1 MNVHLLCFDGLFRR
15 SAGFALLTA
24 LLSGSTPLFGGLTV
38 SLGSASG
45 DATESKREFQF
56 PAAAGVLSVSYDM
69 YNIPDAMNI
78 YADGAILTTTAGK
91 VQGASTLRIPI
102 RGQTK
107 ALIVVNPGSGL
118 AGTAWTYS
126 VSFTISD
133 DIPGISGYDG
143 LIAGQTLDLSK
154 DKNIWGDPVSIS
166 TGAHVV
172 DWPVI
177 AVNGARELV
186 LRAGY
191 NSLSSGFG
199 QIGRG
204 WHHNFE
210 ARLSFPNGGGIL
222 YHPHAA
228 EMHAFREGSPGNYI
242 CSDLTARNSAIAR
255 AADGTHT
262 LTESD
267 QSKLVFDSTGALQQ
281 QIDPHGRAVV
291 ITRTSGRITRI
302 TEPIA
307 GVYLNFEYNPQDFL
321 TRVTDNSGRSMRFG
335 YDSGL
340 EGNLVSLS
348 LPYTG
353 SPSAPPA
360 WQFTYNSQDQ
370 LERATDPDGRLSFI
384 NYYDDKGRVASQD
397 DGLAGTETTKF
408 IYDEASFPGR
418 LTTTVVDRN
427 QSTIRFTID
436 AEYRLA
442 ARMDQNGVQTN
453 LAYDPFSQELSL
465 TESPLSR
472 INRFVY
478 DTRGNLTKLT
488 APDGSYTTYA
498 YDARNNLT
506 SQTDATGKTSLFAW
520 NTFNRPSQITLADGT
535 QFNLLTGNGARVE
548 SITTP
553 AGRRT
558 NLSYTLGRISQ
569 ATDPSGVT
577 TQFAYDSIGRRTTV
591 TNGLGNTLSFA
602 YDTNDNII
610 SVTSPL
616 RRTGTMT
623 YSARRELLTATDP
636 AGAITR
642 YAYDG
647 NGNLVEETDPLGG
660 KNRFEYDAEDR
671 LTAMTDAMGGKLS
684 RSLDRAGRINS
695 VTDPLGNVTR
705 YTRDILGN
713 VTRITDALNQNVA
726 QLTYDLMDRVVS
738 EVDALGRTTG
748 HTYDALGRHV
758 RSTDPLGRSVQYTFD
773 SRSRITGVTNP
784 AGETVRQLFDADNRV
799 VAVQDARGYVVDYDF
814 DAAGRPVAIT
824 TADGK
829 TRRMTYDAAGQLV
842 SVTRASGIVTTLTYD
857 ADGRITRIKDPSG
870 EFDIIYDAA
879 GRITNFRS
887 GTTTLLS
894 HTFDAAGRRLT
905 YRDGA
910 NSLVSSQWDAAGRL
924 TQLTYPSGRSV
935 NYTYDLAGQLITV
948 TDWAG
953 RVTRYTWDK
962 NRRLTKVERANGT
975 SQTRTFDAKGQVT
988 QLRELGPGTAVIA
1001 EWTFTYDAAGQLIG
1015 EVVSPAAPAWHPPTA
1030 RMYVDADNRITTFN
1044 GQMVQYDADGN
1055 LKRGPLADGSF
1066 ADLVFNARNRLA
1078 SAGALTYTY
1087 DVFGQRST
1095 LTHGTATTR
1104 FVHDPNAQLP
1114 RVLVAVTGST
1124 TTEYVYGLGLLA
1136 EETSGQVRY
1145 YHFDRRGST
1154 VALSD
1159 SAGAVQGRAYYGP
1172 WGENAGASGQMDVRF
1187 RFHGELGVQTDP
1199 NGLLLMG
1206 ARYYHPLL
1214 RRFISADPV
1223 QFMGGINWYV
1233 FAANNPISKV
1243 DPLGLWVHSGHTTLT
1258 NEAISQVGGFSEAD
1272 VRQILKGNLEVD
1284 RKTNHIGAVPDA
1296 EHNMPGNEQIAREGI
1311 AWKIKRA
1318 IQLEMEGKHDE
1329 AMYYLGSGLHSAQD
1343 INHAMSPDPS
1353 LWRHFWGGWLG
1364 WGYDPDDPAE
1374 NAAAWSTAGGDSL
1387 EYLRIFQQQ
1396 LEAARA
1402 GKPVRVGWKGV
1413 YK

>member
-1 MNVHLLCFDGLFRR
+1 MKAFLPALGHLLRRPQTGALFAAFVIA
-15 SAGFALLTA
+15 AGQVTA
-24 LLSGSTPLFGGLTV
+24 GLTV

-45 DATESKREFQF
+45 DATESQRAFQF
-56 PAAAGVLSVSYDM
+56 PAANGLLLVTYDM
-69 YNIPDAMNI
+69 YNIPDSMLI
-78 YADGAILTTTAGK
+78 YANGVVLTSTGGQ

-102 RGQTK
+102 SGQTS
-107 ALIVVNPGSGL
+107 ASITVNPGSGL

-126 VSFTISD
+126 VSFTIGD
-133 DIPGISGYDG
+133 DIPAISGYDG
-143 LIAGQTLDLSK
+143 AIAGQTLDLGK
-154 DKNIWGDPVSIS
+154 DKNIWGDPVSVG

-191 NSLSSGFG
+191 NSLYSSFG

-210 ARLSFPNGGGIL
+210 ARLSFPNGGGI
-222 YHPHAA
+222 YFHPHAA
-228 EMHAFREGSPGNYI
+228 ELHAFRQDSPGNYI
-242 CSDLTARNSAIAR
+242 CSDLTARTSTIAR
-255 AADGTHT
+255 AADGSYT

-267 QSKLVFDSTGALQQ
+267 QSKLVFDGTGVLQQ

-307 GVYLNFEYNPQDFL
+307 GVYLNFEYNPQGFL
-321 TRVTDNSGRSMRFG
+321 TRVTDNSGRGMRFG
-335 YDSGL
+335 YDTGL
-340 EGNLVSLS
+340 EGKLVSLS

-353 SPSAPPA
+353 SPSASPA
-360 WQFTYNSQDQ
+360 WQFTYNPQAQ

-384 NYYDDKGRVASQD
+384 NYYDDKGRIASQD

-408 IYDEASFPGR
+408 IYDETSFPGR

-427 QSTIRFTID
+427 LSTIRFTLD
-436 AEYRLA
+436 ADYRLTS
-442 ARMDQNGVQTN
+442 RMNQNGVQTN
-453 LAYDPFSQELSL
+453 LTYDALSQELAL

-472 INRFVY
+472 IDRFVY

-488 APDGSYTTYA
+488 TPDGSFTTYA
-498 YDARNNLT
+498 YDTRNNLT

-520 NTFNRPSQITLADGT
+520 DTYNRPSQITLADGT
-535 QFNLLTGNGARVE
+535 KFNLLIGSGARIE

-558 NLSYTLGRISQ
+558 NLSYSLGRISQ

-577 TQFAYDSIGRRTTV
+577 TRYAYDSIGRQTTT

-623 YSARRELLTATDP
+623 YSGRRELLTATDP
-636 AGAITR
+636 AGAIRR

-647 NGNLVEETDPLGG
+647 NGNLVEQTDPLGA
-660 KNRFEYDAEDR
+660 KTRFEYDPEDR
-671 LTAMTDAMGGKLS
+671 LTAMIDATGGRLS

-695 VTDPLGNVTR
+695 VTDPLGNVIR

-726 QLTYDLMDRVVS
+726 QLTYDLRDRVVS
-738 EVDALGRTTG
+738 EVDALGRSTG

-773 SRSRITGVTNP
+773 SRSRITAITNA

-799 VAVQDARGYVVDYDF
+799 VAVQDARGYIVDYEF

-824 TADGK
+824 TAEGK
-829 TRRMTYDAAGQLV
+829 TSRMNYDGAGQLV
-842 SVTRASGIVTTLTYD
+842 SVNRPSGIVTTLTYD
-857 ADGRITRIKDPSG
+857 ADGRISRITDPSG

-879 GRITNFRS
+879 GRITSFRN

-910 NSLVSSQWDAAGRL
+910 NALVSSLWDAAGRL

-935 NYTYDLAGQLITV
+935 TYTYDLAGQLTTV

-962 NRRLTKVERANGT
+962 NRRLTKIERANGT
-975 SQTRTFDAKGQVT
+975 SQTKSYDAKGQLT
-988 QLRELGPGTAVIA
+988 QLRELGPGAAVIA

-1015 EVVSPAAPAWHPPTA
+1015 EVMSPTAPAWQPTAA

-1044 GQMVQYDADGN
+1044 GQTVQFDADGN

-1066 ADLVFNARNRLA
+1066 ADLAFNARSRLV
-1078 SAGALTYTY
+1078 SAGALTYAY

-1095 LTHGTATTR
+1095 LTNGAATTR

-1114 RVLVAVTGST
+1114 RVLAAVTGT
-1124 TTEYVYGLGLLA
+1124 ATTEFVYGLGLLA

-1159 SAGAVQGRAYYGP
+1159 ATGIVQGRAYYGP
-1172 WGENAGASGQMDVRF
+1172 WGENAGTSGQMEVRF

-1223 QFMGGINWYV
+1223 QFRGGVNWYV
-1233 FAANNPISKV
+1233 FAANNPVSKI
-1243 DPLGLWVHSGHTTLT
+1243 DPLGLWEGPGHTTLT
-1258 NEAISQVGGFSEAD
+1258 NEAVSQVGGFSEAD
-1272 VRQILKGNLEVD
+1272 VRQILKGNLSVD
-1284 RKTNHIGAVPDA
+1284 RATNHIGAVPDA
-1296 EHNMPGNEQIAREGI
+1296 EHNMPGKEQIAREGI

-1318 IQLEMEGKHDE
+1318 VQLEMEGKHND
-1329 AMYYLGSGLHSAQD
+1329 AMYILGSGLHSAQD

-1353 LWRHFWGGWLG
+1353 LWRHFWGTKLG
-1364 WGYDPDDPAE
+1364 WGYDPDNPAE
-1374 NAAAWSTAGGDSL
+1374 NTAAWGTAEGDSL
-1387 EYLRIFQQQ
+1387 DYLRIFQDR
-1396 LEAARA
+1396 LAAARA
-1402 GKPVRVGWKGV
+1402 GEPVRVGWKGV

>member
-1 MNVHLLCFDGLFRR
+1 MKAFILVLGHLLRRPQLGALFAAFVIG
-15 SAGFALLTA
+15 AGHVNAGPT
-24 LLSGSTPLFGGLTV
+24 TV
-38 SLGSASG
+38 LGSASG
-45 DATESKREFQF
+45 DATESNRNFNL
-56 PAAAGVLSVSYDM
+56 PAAKGLLLVTYEMFSV
-69 YNIPDAMNI
+69 PDEMNI
-78 YADGAILTTTAGK
+78 YSNGVVLSSTGGK
-91 VQGASTLRIPI
+91 VQGSSTLRIPI
-102 RGQTK
+102 SGQTLV
-107 ALIVVNPGSGL
+107 AITVNPGSGL
-118 AGTAWTYS
+118 SGTLWNYS
-126 VSFTISD
+126 VSFTVAD
-133 DIPGISGYDG
+133 DIPSISGYDG
-143 LIAGQTLDLSK
+143 AVAGQTVDLPN
-154 DKNIWGDPVSIS
+154 DKNIWGDPVSLS

-191 NSLSSGFG
+191 NSLYSGFG

-210 ARLSFPNGGGIL
+210 ARLSFPVGGGIF
-222 YHPHAA
+222 YQPHAA
-228 EMHAFREGSPGNYI
+228 EMHSFREESPGNYI
-242 CSDLTARNSAIAR
+242 CSDLSERTSSIAR
-255 AADGTHT
+255 AADGSYT

-267 QSKLVFDSTGALQQ
+267 QSKLVFDGSGVLQQ

-291 ITRTSGRITRI
+291 ITRASGRITRI

-307 GVYLNFEYNPQDFL
+307 GVYLNFEYNPQGFL
-321 TRVTDNSGRSMRFG
+321 TTVTDNSGRRMRFG
-335 YDSGL
+335 YDIGL

-370 LERATDPDGRLSFI
+370 LERATDPDGRLSFV

-442 ARMDQNGVQTN
+442 SRMDQNGVQTN
-453 LAYDPFSQELSL
+453 LTYDPFSQELSL

-488 APDGSYTTYA
+488 APDGSFTTYA

-506 SQTDATGKTSLFAW
+506 SQTDATGKTTLFAW
-520 NTFNRPSQITLADGT
+520 DTFNRPSQITLADGT
-535 QFNLLTGNGARVE
+535 RFNLLSGSGARVE
-548 SITTP
+548 AITTP

-558 NLSYTLGRISQ
+558 NLSYSLGRISQ
-569 ATDPSGVT
+569 ATDPAGVT
-577 TQFAYDSIGRRTTV
+577 TQYGYDSIGRRTTI
-591 TNGLGNTLSFA
+591 TNGLGNTLSFT

-616 RRTGTMT
+616 RRTATMT

-647 NGNLVEETDPLGG
+647 NGNLLEETDPLGA
-660 KNRFEYDAEDR
+660 KTRFEYDAEDR

-684 RSLDRAGRINS
+684 RSLDRAGRISS
-695 VTDPLGNVTR
+695 VTDPLGNVIR

-799 VAVQDARGYVVDYDF
+799 VAVQDARGYLVDYEF

-824 TADGK
+824 TAEGK

-842 SVTRASGIVTTLTYD
+842 SVTRPSGIVTTLTYD
-857 ADGRITRIKDPSG
+857 ADGRISRISDPSG
-870 EFDIIYDAA
+870 QFDILYDAA
-879 GRITNFRS
+879 GRITSFRS
-887 GTTTLLS
+887 GTTTLLT

-910 NSLVSSQWDAAGRL
+910 NSLVSSLWDAAGRL

-975 SQTRTFDAKGQVT
+975 SQTKTYDAKGQLT
-988 QLRELGPGTAVIA
+988 QLRELGPGATVIA
-1001 EWTFTYDAAGQLIG
+1001 EWTLTYDAAGQLVG
-1015 EVVSPAAPAWHPPTA
+1015 EVMSPAAPAWQPTTA
-1030 RMYVDADNRITTFN
+1030 RIYVDADNRITTFN
-1044 GQMVQYDADGN
+1044 GQTVQYDADGN
-1055 LKRGPLADGSF
+1055 LKRGPLADGAF

-1095 LTHGTATTR
+1095 LINGATTTR
-1104 FVHDPNAQLP
+1104 FVHDPNARLP

-1124 TTEYVYGLGLLA
+1124 PTEYIYGLGLLA

-1145 YHFDRRGST
+1145 YHFDQRGST

-1172 WGENAGASGQMDVRF
+1172 WGEHAGTSGQIDVRF

-1199 NGLLLMG
+1199 NGLLMMG

-1223 QFMGGINWYV
+1223 QFRGGVNWYM

-1243 DPLGLWVHSGHTTLT
+1243 DPLGLWEGSGHTALT
-1258 NEAISQVGGFSEAD
+1258 NEVISRIGGFSEAD

-1284 RKTNHIGAVPDA
+1284 RWTNHIGAVPDA

-1318 IQLEMEGKHDE
+1318 IQLEMEGKHSE

-1343 INHAMSPDPS
+1343 INHAMSSDPS
-1353 LWRHFWGGWLG
+1353 LWRHAWGTKLG
-1364 WGYDPDDPAE
+1364 WGYDPDDPFQ
-1374 NAAAWSTAGGDSL
+1374 NIDAWFTATDDSYD
-1387 EYLRIFQQQ
+1387 YLRIFQQQ
-1396 LEAARA
+1396 LQAARE
-1402 GKPVRVGWKGV
+1402 GKPIRVGWKGV